1 MRISSWSQTFSEQN
15 CSELDVEIVQ
25 LFMVSFWRIQPQ
37 LKFQWLNHLL
47 VQHFTGEML
56 SFWAVGWPP
65 LLVQSTGS
73 IWNRLWYVI
82 HLLQIGLVAILLK
95 FCNMIK
101 VPSHELFPNPPW
113 SKYINKFSFN
123 TKIWCVSNKMLCG
136 GRNIYSQKEYWLLIG
151 HARSRD
157 LDTGLWLVRI
167 ISCCAPQ
174 EPRGWLR
181 KLI

>member
-1 MRISSWSQTFSEQN
+1 MSTVQLICSDHYYSEAKLYGARCGNISIIHGIILENTT
-15 CSELDVEIVQ
+15 LVEIPMTKSLVSCWVSGLLAGCLSWCIQ
-25 LFMVSFWRIQPQ
+25 LEAFEIGSD
-37 LKFQWLNHLL
+37 
-47 VQHFTGEML
+47 ML
-56 SFWAVGWPP
+56 SICCKLAW
-65 LLVQSTGS
+65 
-73 IWNRLWYVI
+73 
-82 HLLQIGLVAILLK
+82 LQFLLK

-151 HARSRD
+151 HAWSRD

>member
-1 MRISSWSQTFSEQN
+1 
-15 CSELDVEIVQ
+15 
-25 LFMVSFWRIQPQ
+25 
-37 LKFQWLNHLL
+37 
-47 VQHFTGEML
+47 ML

-157 LDTGLWLVRI
+157 MDTGLWLAETKI
-167 ISCCAPQ
+167 IIIRHQTLVTGRGETFSCPDTPAQ
-174 EPRGWLR
+174 AGEITVNY
-181 KLI
+181 LIAWSWFQNIQTMNIFRT